1 MAKWQLP
8 LLVKIMAFSLDS
20 HFIFETLVLLH
31 KDLGNLENVIIV
43 PWKEMFLKCEYWSSE
58 LSNVQIKPS
67 DNFDLYQFA
76 HSFNSANETH

>member
-20 HFIFETLVLLH
+20 HFTFETLVLLH

-43 PWKEMFLKCEYWSSE
+43 P
-58 LSNVQIKPS
+58 
-67 DNFDLYQFA
+67 
-76 HSFNSANETH
+76 